1 MTGIQIGMTLK
12 AQSYKKISIQA
23 NSTLHWQSYFQV
35 MAVMLGKRIME
46 MKTWSNR
53 GGLRKRRRNSRQ
65 YDKRNDENRWK
76 RGGRLISNGLLQ
88 TNDNL
93 AMQIY
98 RRSTAIETNWY
109 IEVDSKE
116 ETATLH
122 DLLVRLLVCLDRSF
136 ESYSCSR
143 HWHCAHLLNRFRRH
157 EKELCASV
165 FTVMI

>member
-1 MTGIQIGMTLK
+1 M
-12 AQSYKKISIQA
+12 
-23 NSTLHWQSYFQV
+23 
-35 MAVMLGKRIME
+35 
-46 MKTWSNR
+46 
-53 GGLRKRRRNSRQ
+53 RKRRRNSRQ

-109 IEVDSKE
+109 IEMDLKE
-116 ETATLH
+116 ETATRH
-122 DLLVRLLVCLDRSF
+122 DLLVRSLVRLDRSF
-136 ESYSCSR
+136 ESYSCSH
-143 HWHCAHLLNRFRRH
+143 HWYCAHLLNCFRGH

-165 FTVMI
+165 LAVLIECLENY